1 MLSAEV
7 SHDVLA
13 ALIGAL
19 ALILM
24 PMIGFAVVTWRQN
37 RATTARERRVDMVAL
52 REQIDRVS
60 GQASEALRVF
70 SQAHERRAAE
80 HEQTM
85 ERLEDIAEMLSA
97 IRNGKGSS

>member
-1 MLSAEV
+1 MSAEV
-7 SHDVLA
+7 SHDILA

-19 ALILM
+19 ALIM
-24 PMIGFAVVTWRQN
+24 VPVIGFAVVTWRQN
-37 RATTARERRVDMVAL
+37 RATSSRERRMDMVAL
-52 REQIDRVS
+52 REQIDRV
-60 GQASEALRVF
+60 GGEVTEALRIF

-97 IRNGKGSS
+97 LRNGKS